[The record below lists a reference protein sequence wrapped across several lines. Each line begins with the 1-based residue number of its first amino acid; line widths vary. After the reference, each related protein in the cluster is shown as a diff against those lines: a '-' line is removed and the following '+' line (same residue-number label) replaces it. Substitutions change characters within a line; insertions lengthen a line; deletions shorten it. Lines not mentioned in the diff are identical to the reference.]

1 MMSACRKKNDRQSGL
16 TPALLEAFLKQRPN
30 LARDLKSIADVL
42 GPAQADASVE
52 GSDAVRVR
60 TTIAFDNGRQAA
72 TEAVILLGGGD
83 DPYRILSWRDDAD
96 ILPVRTQNGRN
107 L

>member
-1 MMSACRKKNDRQSGL
+1 
-16 TPALLEAFLKQRPN
+16 
-30 LARDLKSIADVL
+30 VL

-60 TTIAFDNGRQAA
+60 TTITFDNGRQAA

-96 ILPVRTQNGRN
+96 ILLPVRTQNGRN